1 MDSVKNIEIGVKKIK
16 KADPKLADII
26 DRVGPC
32 MLIRREQGF
41 PSLAYSIIS
50 QQISK
55 SAAASIRSKFESIF
69 SDCSINPVEL
79 MNISDEVLRQTGLS
93 KQKIDYLRNLA
104 AQVVSGD
111 IDFQSFEKLTDEE
124 VIELLIKIRGIG
136 RWTAEMYLM
145 FSMNRLD
152 VFPVGDKAVRRA
164 MHEIYDINRSSANNV
179 YMDIAHRWSPYRT
192 VGSWYLYKY
201 IELTRTI

>member
-1 MDSVKNIEIGVKKIK
+1 MDSAKIIEIGVDKIK
-16 KADPKLADII
+16 KADPILADII
-26 DRVGPC
+26 NRVGPC
-32 MLIRREQGF
+32 ILLRREQGF
-41 PSLAYSIIS
+41 PSLAYSIIG

-55 SAAASIRSKFESIF
+55 SAAASIRLKFESIF

-79 MNISDEVLRQTGLS
+79 VNISDGVLRQTGLS
-93 KQKIDYLRNLA
+93 RQKIDYLRNLA
-104 AQVVSGD
+104 ILVVSGE

-124 VIELLIKIRGIG
+124 IIQLLMKIKGVG

-152 VFPVGDKAVRRA
+152 VFPVEDKAVRRA
-164 MHEIYDINRSSANNV
+164 INEIYDIDKSSANNV
-179 YMDIAHRWSPYRT
+179 YVDIADRWSPYRT

>member
-1 MDSVKNIEIGVKKIK
+1 MDSVKNIEIAVNKIK

-79 MNISDEVLRQTGLS
+79 MNINDEVLRRTGLS
-93 KQKIDYLRNLA
+93 RQKIDYLRNLA

-164 MHEIYDINRSSANNV
+164 MNEIYDINRSSTNNV